1 MFFSLLVCWFVQ
13 KLLSS
18 SARSVRNEVHRA
30 VRDGSNAFGRLILLA
45 FRIVVSSGL
54 TLVAS
59 RLTQVSR

>member
-18 SARSVRNEVHRA
+18 SARSVRDKVRRA
-30 VRDGSNAFGRLILLA
+30 VRDVSHAFKRLILLA
-45 FRIVVSSGL
+45 FRIIVSSGL
-54 TLVAS
+54 TLVAL